1 MAAIAYRPAQVADAA
16 VIHALLLAIAD
27 DLPLAVETLEQEE
40 ALYAALRKLLGFGES
55 WVAEDSGRIVG
66 FVLVE
71 NIQTGRHWGENEAL
85 DLRYAGIDPAY
96 RDGDVFDALMA
107 KVLDRMAP
115 ITASVKD
122 ANRIGLAARLEKL
135 GFRQTE
141 TRTGETHF
149 RRDPGAQ
156 S

>member
-1 MAAIAYRPAQVADAA
+1 MAAIAYRPAQVGDAA
-16 VIHALLLAIAD
+16 DIHTLLLTIAD
-27 DLPLAVETLEQEE
+27 DVPLAIESLEQEE
-40 ALYAALRKLLGFGES
+40 ALYAVLRKLLGFGES
-55 WVAEDSGRIVG
+55 WVAEEGGRIVG

-71 NIQTGRHWGENEAL
+71 NVQTGRHWGENEAL

-96 RDGDVFDALMA
+96 RDGEAFNVLLSR
-107 KVLDRMAP
+107 VLDRMAP

-122 ANRIGLAARLEKL
+122 ANRTGMAARLAKL

-149 RRDPGAQ
+149 RRDPGGQA
-156 S
+156 

>member
-1 MAAIAYRPAQVADAA
+1 MAAIAYRPAQVGDAA
-16 VIHALLLAIAD
+16 DIHTLLLTIAD
-27 DLPLAVETLEQEE
+27 DVPLAIESLEQEE
-40 ALYAALRKLLGFGES
+40 ALYAVLRKLLGFGES
-55 WVAEDSGRIVG
+55 WVAEEGGRIVG

-71 NIQTGRHWGENEAL
+71 NVQTGRHWGENEAL

-96 RDGDVFDALMA
+96 RDGEVFNVLLSR
-107 KVLDRMAP
+107 VLDRMAP

-122 ANRIGLAARLEKL
+122 ANRTGMAARLAKL

-149 RRDPGAQ
+149 RRDPGGQA
-156 S
+156 